1 MSILV
6 VAEHQS
12 SGLHLGTY
20 AAVSAARQLSN
31 DIHILIAGYQCEKSV
46 AQASKIK
53 DIKKVYYADDMV
65 YEHMFA
71 ETLSPLIKELASTYT
86 HIISPSSSL
95 GRNVLPRLAGELNVE
110 CLTDVVQIVSNDT
123 FVRPVFSGNA
133 LVTVQMFDPV
143 KLLTVRMSAFDSA
156 VLTQESAPVF
166 RVEKINN
173 DIRKFSE
180 IVNWVS
186 EESFY
191 SNRPDLVKARVV
203 ISAGRAVQSSDSF
216 SVLEN
221 IAIKLNAAIG
231 ASKPAVDAGLISH
244 NRLVGQTGKMVA
256 PELYIAVGI
265 SGASQHIA
273 GMKESKVIVAIN
285 KDKNAPIFE
294 IADYGLV
301 GDLFDILPE
310 LDKALEKL
318 YLEKLSL
325 IEMEKSYEY

>member
-6 VAEHQS
+6 LAEHQS

-20 AAVSAARQLSN
+20 AAVNAARQLGG
-31 DIHILIAGYQCEKSV
+31 DIHILIAGHQCEKSV
-46 AQASKIK
+46 VQASQIK
-53 DIKKVYYADDMV
+53 DIKKVYYVDDMV

-71 ETLSPLIKELASTYT
+71 ETLSPLIKEIASMYT
-86 HIISPSSSL
+86 HIISPSTSL
-95 GRNVLPRLAGELNVE
+95 GRNVIPRLAGELNIE
-110 CLTDVVQIVSNDT
+110 CLTDVVQVISNDI

-133 LVTVQMFDPV
+133 LVTVQVLDPI

-156 VLTQESAPVF
+156 ILTQESAPVF
-166 RVEKINN
+166 RIEKINN

-180 IVNWVS
+180 TVNWVS

-231 ASKPAVDAGLISH
+231 ASRPAVDAGFVSY

-265 SGASQHIA
+265 SGATQHIA
-273 GMKESKVIVAIN
+273 GMKDSKVIVAIN
-285 KDKNAPIFE
+285 KDKNAPIFA

-301 GDLFDILPE
+301 GDLFDVLPE
-310 LDKALEKL
+310 LDKALENLFVK
-318 YLEKLSL
+318 KLSL
-325 IEMEKSYEY
+325 TEMEKPYEY